1 MNFDRAVEIVF
12 DQEGGF
18 SNDKDDPGGATQLG
32 ITEQT
37 FTDAQQKGI
46 VPHDLTLAE
55 LDKERAKLIYLEM
68 YWKPVGGDSLPWPI
82 ALAAFD
88 AAVNMGVK
96 KAIGML
102 QQAVGTRI
110 DGVVGQDTIKAAES
124 APSASLDRM
133 LASRVVFYSDLV
145 ALKPVMRKYFFGWI
159 RRCFT
164 ISREA
169 TKA

>member
-18 SNDKDDPGGATQLG
+18 SNDKDDPGKATQLG

-82 ALAAFD
+82 ALATFD

-110 DGVVGQDTIKAAES
+110 DGVVGQDTIKAAEK
-124 APSASLDRM
+124 APSDALDRM
-133 LASRVVFYSDLV
+133 LASRVIFYVDLA
-145 ALKPVMRKYFFGWI
+145 ALKPALLKYRLGWV

-164 ISREA
+164 IFRLA
-169 TKA
+169 V